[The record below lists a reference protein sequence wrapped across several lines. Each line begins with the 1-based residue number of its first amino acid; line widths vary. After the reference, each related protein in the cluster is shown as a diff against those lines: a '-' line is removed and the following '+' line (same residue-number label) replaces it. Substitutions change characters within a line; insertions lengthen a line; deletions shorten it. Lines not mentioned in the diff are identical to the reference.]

1 MAYTDDR
8 QVWPML
14 VDLASC
20 VCAELTN
27 AGLPGTCFCGVIPGQ
42 AALDHCSEGQCD
54 SADCGGMAW
63 TSALQIIPSEQLTTS
78 AGIGV
83 AAPRRC
89 QVPDLTVAFQCGIV
103 RCAPMSDSHGN
114 PPGIPEYL
122 DAARLQ
128 LADMAA
134 LERALLCCF
143 SDPPV
148 LTGWDSIGPDGGC
161 LGGVWTATFTLEM

>member
-42 AALDHCSEGQCD
+42 VAFDHCGTNCESD
-54 SADCGGMAW
+54 DCGGMAW
-63 TSALQIIPSEQLTTS
+63 VTPLQVIPSEQLATS

-89 QVPDLTVAFQCGIV
+89 QIPDLTVVFQCGVV
-103 RCAPMSDSHGN
+103 RCAPMPVDSGT
-114 PPGIPEYL
+114 PPSLPEYL

-134 LERALLCCF
+134 VERALLCCF
-143 SDPPV
+143 PDPPT